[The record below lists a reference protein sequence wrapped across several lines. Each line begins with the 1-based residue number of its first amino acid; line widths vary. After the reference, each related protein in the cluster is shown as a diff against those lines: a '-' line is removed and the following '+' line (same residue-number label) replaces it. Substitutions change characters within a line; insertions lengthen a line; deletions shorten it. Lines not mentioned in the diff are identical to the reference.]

1 MKWLKFLGLVVLVL
15 LAVPA
20 FLPDH
25 FEVERKILID
35 DSQADVYSYLVNLES
50 SREWN
55 PWLAEEPNAKIK
67 FEGIPGVVGSFH
79 EWEGI
84 AVGHGR
90 QTLIEVRE
98 PEYMAFKL
106 EFMDPASPPAMS
118 YMEVT
123 PKGDNTQ
130 VVWGMRGA
138 LSYPFERVF
147 GLMIPGMI
155 GKKFTEGLE
164 NLKQHLEN
172 TKPAT
177 DALQDSAEAQT
188 NSEPG
193 QNQEDPDSEDE
204 APDEDAPE
212 EDLRE
217 DSEEEAIAE

>member
-1 MKWLKFLGLVVLVL
+1 MKWLKFLGLIVLLL

-20 FLPDH
+20 LLPDH
-25 FEVERKILID
+25 FEVERSILID
-35 DSQADVYSYLVNLES
+35 DSQSDVYSYLVNLES

-55 PWLAEEPNAKIK
+55 PWLAEEADAKIK
-67 FEGIPGVVGSFH
+67 FEGIPGVVGSYH

-84 AVGHGR
+84 SVGHGR
-90 QTLIEVRE
+90 QTLTEVRE

-123 PKGDNTQ
+123 PKGDNTE

-177 DALQDSAEAQT
+177 DKVQDFEASQKASQPADSQT
-188 NSEPG
+188 ESE
-193 QNQEDPDSEDE
+193 EIIDE
-204 APDEDAPE
+204 TSDEDTSK
-212 EDLRE
+212 DTNQ
-217 DSEEEAIAE
+217 